1 MLDYNIQQQCT
12 VLYCA
17 ELFCIVL
24 HLLYCVALYC
34 NSVLSI
40 LQGAVDKNGLS
51 SGVMW
56 IIKEDS
62 IRRYMCV
69 NFSLD

>member
-51 SGVMW
+51 SGVM
-56 IIKEDS
+56 
-62 IRRYMCV
+62 
-69 NFSLD
+69 